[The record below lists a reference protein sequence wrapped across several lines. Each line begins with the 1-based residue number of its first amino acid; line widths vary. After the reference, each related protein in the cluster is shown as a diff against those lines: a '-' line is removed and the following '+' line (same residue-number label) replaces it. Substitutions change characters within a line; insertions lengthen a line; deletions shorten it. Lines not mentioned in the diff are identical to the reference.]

1 MLQVSDL
8 FLRRVE
14 RSQVGVERAATAGES
29 EFDCLRN
36 RRAEAATLVDST
48 LEPRTV
54 TSDDVIDH
62 IIAPITYRAIYL
74 PWTLTDS
81 TAAGLVDDLFRPPS
95 AAGK

>member
-1 MLQVSDL
+1 MITT
-8 FLRRVE
+8 RRRRRPGIRNV
-14 RSQVGVERAATAGES
+14 TAHC
-29 EFDCLRN
+29 FDCLRN
-36 RRAEAATLVDST
+36 RLAEAATLVESA

-62 IIAPITYRAIYL
+62 IIAPIIYRAIYL

-81 TAAGLVDDLFRPPS
+81 TAAGLVDDLFRPPR